1 MAILD
6 IRKYPDAVLSKKAET
21 VTDFNADLQQLIDD
35 MPETLHATPTG
46 IGLAAPQVGVSK
58 RLAIIDLGRG
68 TNTSP
73 LYVIINPVLSDN
85 EGCIETVEGCLS
97 IPEMEA
103 RIQRYEKVRIRGL
116 NREGREVEI
125 NADGLLAIAL
135 QHEIDHLDGLLLIN
149 RLSPIKREFFK
160 KRFKKVHK
168 S

>member
-35 MPETLHATPTG
+35 MTETLHATPIG

-73 LYVIINPVLSDN
+73 LYVIINPVLSDS

-103 RIQRYEKVRIRGL
+103 RIQRYEKVRMRGL

-160 KRFKKVHK
+160 KRFKKVYK

>member
-6 IRKYPDAVLSKKAET
+6 IRKYPDTVLSKKAES

-35 MPETLHATPTG
+35 MTETLRATPTG

-68 TNTSP
+68 TNEFS
-73 LYVIINPVLSDN
+73 LYVIINPVLSEK

-97 IPEMEA
+97 IPDMEA
-103 RIQRYEKVRIRGL
+103 RIQRYEKVRMRGL
-116 NREGREVEI
+116 NREGRAVELDA
-125 NADGLLAIAL
+125 NGLLAIAL

-160 KRFKKVHK
+160 KRFKKTYK
-168 S
+168 